1 MKENTFFIVV
11 ILTLQWTLPVTELNH
26 PVVISFSNS
35 RRKLGFQADG

>member
-11 ILTLQWTLPVTELNH
+11 ILTLQWALPVTELNY